1 MIILNRNWY
10 SGSAIFIVFLAAF
23 LYSGIQSFSKDKVGY
38 DIKIKIE
45 GAADS
50 VIYLANYYGDKTY
63 LADTAYPN
71 KKGFFRFDADSLLPG
86 GIYIIAGQS
95 SNKYFEILIDKEQ
108 VFSIETSV
116 PEVIHTA
123 KITGSEENRLFFD
136 YIKMT
141 MAVKQKSDELAK
153 EKKQIVDNEDSVKI
167 INDEINH
174 LEQQFSIYKDSLAT
188 AQKGSLLAGL
198 INALR
203 EIKPPDAPILEN
215 GRKDSLFAYNYY
227 KQHYWDYFDLADER
241 LLRTPLYHPKLVTYF
256 TKVIYQIPD
265 TIITEADRVI
275 ALAKPN
281 KETYKY
287 VIWYLTFTFETTK
300 VMGFDEIFV
309 HMVDDYYT
317 TGEAYWADSSVIKSL
332 EKRATALHNVL
343 IGNQAQNLILIDTS
357 GSFRSL
363 YHEVAPYTVVLFYEY
378 DCSHCRHEIDELQSW
393 YNDNDIGFEVFA
405 VCVDTS
411 LTQWKKFVI
420 DQKLTW
426 VNVNGTRSIT
436 PDYHDL
442 YDISMTPT
450 IFLLD
455 EKKKIL
461 AKRIKTE
468 QLRPFLENYHKKNK
482 LINQ

>member
-1 MIILNRNWY
+1 MVSLFWKKYNVC
-10 SGSAIFIVFLAAF
+10 AVFIAF
-23 LYSGIQSFSKDKVGY
+23 LVIFFFFGIQSFAKDKIGY

-71 KKGFFRFDADSLLPG
+71 KKGVFRFEADTLLPG

-95 SNKYFEILIDKEQ
+95 NNKYFEILIDKEQ
-108 VFSIETSV
+108 VFSIETNV
-116 PEVIHTA
+116 PDVIHAA
-123 KITGSEENRLFFD
+123 KIEGSEENRLFFD

-141 MAVKQKSDELAK
+141 MATKQISEELAGV
-153 EKKQIVDNEDSVKI
+153 KKQIENDEDSLKAVNEKI
-167 INDEINH
+167 SQIELRFEH
-174 LEQQFSIYKDSLAT
+174 YKDSLAI
-188 AQKGSLLAGL
+188 AQQGSLLAGI
-198 INALR
+198 INALK
-203 EIKPPDAPILEN
+203 EIIPPDAPILEN

-256 TKVIYQIPD
+256 TKVIYQLPD
-265 TIITEADRVI
+265 TIIAEADRVV
-275 ALAKPN
+275 ALSKPN
-281 KETYKY
+281 KETFKY
-287 VIWYLTFTFETTK
+287 VVWYLTFTFETTK

-309 HMVDDYYT
+309 HMVDEYYS
-317 TGEAYWADSSVIKSL
+317 TGEAYWADSSVVNSL
-332 EKRATALHNVL
+332 EKRAKALHNVL

-363 YHEVAPYTVVLFYEY
+363 YHEVAPYTIVLFYEH
-378 DCSHCRHEIDELQSW
+378 DCSHCLREIEELQTW
-393 YNDNDIGFEVFA
+393 YNDNEIGFEVFA

-411 LTQWKKFVI
+411 LSKWKKFII
-420 DQKLTW
+420 DQKLSW
-426 VNVNGTRSIT
+426 VNVNGTRSIS

-468 QLRPFLENYHKKNK
+468 QLRPFLENYNRKNK
-482 LINQ
+482 PANQ